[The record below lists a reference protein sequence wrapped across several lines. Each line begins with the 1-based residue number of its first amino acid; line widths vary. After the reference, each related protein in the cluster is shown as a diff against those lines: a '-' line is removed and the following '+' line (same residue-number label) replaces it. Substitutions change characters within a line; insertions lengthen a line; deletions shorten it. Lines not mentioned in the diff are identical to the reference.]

1 MDMSISSCDVLNSFE
16 MPTSSKLFNVK
27 YQATAA
33 SEASAAAKTA
43 EKSVKKRK
51 RIATSE
57 IQNTAYHMQLA
68 IDQLMLALT
77 KETEQSKQTKIEF
90 VLAKAQHILLN
101 NASFEFDSQL
111 DIQHQIQAIQTDIT
125 VKFQEIK
132 NSIAD
137 LRFVNLPAANQL
149 AIAEPASQPTAAA
162 TTTIAAA
169 KNAEKQSKTATKT
182 ATKTAEK
189 SASKSYAQIAVADN
203 QEQNWQLVQNKKKTA
218 TAANKTV
225 NTKSAAA
232 SYREKR
238 LILLESKNQEIDSMK
253 IRNQINQ
260 ELEKQLKLAANKP
273 VLAAITKS
281 QIQQNIVLTTT
292 DNYNADF
299 LIQHEKIWSKF
310 FKYAITHKDFVW
322 HKIVAHG
329 IPTDIFNCSKGLDLL
344 KQEIEIYNNM
354 HPIAVNWLSTSQNRQ
369 EKMHASAVIAFD
381 SEEAVQKA
389 LKKRLLIADISIKTA
404 VFEAKDSKQ
413 CLKCQK
419 LDHVTIACKNKTVCQ
434 FCSLNHSTRLHICK
448 ICEVVKSIC
457 IHTALKCD
465 NCADNHA
472 ANSKECTLFAAK
484 KSDSNSDSNHQF
496 NAEASSILTSDSNSD
511 DEMITK

>member
-1 MDMSISSCDVLNSFE
+1 MSISSCDVLNSFE

-33 SEASAAAKTA
+33 SEASAAANAKTA

-57 IQNTAYHMQLA
+57 VQNTAYHMQLA

-101 NASFEFDSQL
+101 NAFFEFDSQL
-111 DIQHQIQAIQTDIT
+111 DIQNQIQAIQTDIT

-182 ATKTAEK
+182 AAKTATKIATKTATKTAEK
-189 SASKSYAQIAVADN
+189 SASKSYAQIAVADS

-218 TAANKTV
+218 TAANKAV

-310 FKYAITHKDFVW
+310 FKYATTRKDFAW

-344 KQEIEIYNNM
+344 KQEIEIYNGIQ
-354 HPIAVNWLSTSQNRQ
+354 PIAINWLSTSQNRQ
-369 EKMHASAVIAFD
+369 EKMHVSSVIAFD
-381 SEEAVQKA
+381 
-389 LKKRLLIADISIKTA
+389 
-404 VFEAKDSKQ
+404 
-413 CLKCQK
+413 
-419 LDHVTIACKNKTVCQ
+419 
-434 FCSLNHSTRLHICK
+434 
-448 ICEVVKSIC
+448 
-457 IHTALKCD
+457 
-465 NCADNHA
+465 
-472 ANSKECTLFAAK
+472 
-484 KSDSNSDSNHQF
+484 
-496 NAEASSILTSDSNSD
+496 
-511 DEMITK
+511 

>member
-101 NASFEFDSQL
+101 NAAFEFDSQL
-111 DIQHQIQAIQTDIT
+111 DIQNQIQAIQTDIT

-137 LRFVNLPAANQL
+137 LRFVNSPAANQL
-149 AIAEPASQPTAAA
+149 AIAESASQS
-162 TTTIAAA
+162 TTTVVTTATRD
-169 KNAEKQSKTATKT
+169 AEKQSKIAAKIAAKT
-182 ATKTAEK
+182 
-189 SASKSYAQIAVADN
+189 ASKSYAQIAVSN
-203 QEQNWQLVQNKKKTA
+203 SQEQNWQLVQNKKKTA
-218 TAANKTV
+218 TAANKAANANA
-225 NTKSAAA
+225 NTKSASF

-273 VLAAITKS
+273 VLAAIIKS
-281 QIQQNIVLTTT
+281 QIQQNVVLITT

-310 FKYAITHKDFVW
+310 FKYATTRKDFAW
-322 HKIVAHG
+322 YKIVAHG
-329 IPTDIFNCSKGLDLL
+329 IPTDIFNCSKELDLL
-344 KQEIEIYNNM
+344 KQEIEIYNEI
-354 HPIAVNWLSTSQNRQ
+354 HSVAVNWLSTSQNRQ

-389 LKKRLLIADISIKTA
+389 LKKRLLIADILIKIA
-404 VFEAKDSKQ
+404 VFEAKSSEQ
-413 CLKCQK
+413 CLKC
-419 LDHVTIACKNKTVCQ
+419 
-434 FCSLNHSTRLHICK
+434 
-448 ICEVVKSIC
+448 
-457 IHTALKCD
+457 
-465 NCADNHA
+465 
-472 ANSKECTLFAAK
+472 
-484 KSDSNSDSNHQF
+484 
-496 NAEASSILTSDSNSD
+496 
-511 DEMITK
+511 